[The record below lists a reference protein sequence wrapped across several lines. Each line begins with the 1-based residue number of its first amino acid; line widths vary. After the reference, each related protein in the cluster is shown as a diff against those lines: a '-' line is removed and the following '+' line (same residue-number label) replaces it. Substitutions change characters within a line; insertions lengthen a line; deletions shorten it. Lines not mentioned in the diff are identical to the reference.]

1 MTPPP
6 CRCRKSAPNTTM
18 MQPFEERHCGHLPD
32 ALNGNSLIGPAKP
45 HAAPEPTRKPLRA
58 IPKRKS
64 RVADCPPKRGRFELE
79 AFVWCSESPN
89 SELQPGER
97 RGTGER
103 AETGRIS
110 GEHISPAQR
119 RLSGPNSAPNLG
131 RIPPIRAQRISGVQI
146 PPSPPSSLRSLA
158 LSGEVREI
166 RAVRGFRQSR
176 GHRRDRHSDPF
187 APILRI
193 SLRGEVSRAPSPDV
207 GPEGHP
213 FRYSISDQNSLRK
226 GWRAKHPQDRCVA
239 CESG

>member
-18 MQPFEERHCGHLPD
+18 KQPFEERHCGHLPD

-146 PPSPPSSLRSLA
+146 PPLSAKQSAIFGIVRRSPRNSRVCAGSGSREGTGETAIRTRSRRFCGF
-158 LSGEVREI
+158 LSAAR
-166 RAVRGFRQSR
+166 
-176 GHRRDRHSDPF
+176 
-187 APILRI
+187 
-193 SLRGEVSRAPSPDV
+193 
-207 GPEGHP
+207 
-213 FRYSISDQNSLRK
+213 
-226 GWRAKHPQDRCVA
+226 
-239 CESG
+239 